1 MSRVLFTVSDWR
13 GHYFCMVPLGWA
25 LQAAGHE
32 VRVTCSTGQVETV
45 NQAGLTPV
53 PVLDGGG
60 PDVATLARMTLYADA
75 VLGRRTLP
83 GLPLHPLTGHAMRSL
98 TEVDMR
104 VEAPGLWTAA
114 KMAAR
119 RKCDGAVRYARLWR
133 PDLVVHDVMAAEGA
147 LAARVV
153 GVPSVYFAPGLFGTV
168 EAEPGL
174 DLRVA
179 DPVDEFERYGV
190 GPWDRGQIEYAVD
203 PSPDKA
209 IPPLGSALRLP
220 TRYIPY
226 NGPGVPP
233 TWAGRRPAGRRRVC
247 VLWGNSATSVFGPE
261 VPALRYAVEAAVAE
275 GVEVVLMASAQQV
288 EALGGLPPSVRPL
301 ADSPLHLLLET
312 SDALIHH
319 GSDNCYLN
327 AAAAGLPQLG
337 LALNDDQIIFGR
349 RMEPTGASL
358 TLPGLAADRDSVRHA
373 VASLLADPSLP
384 DAARA
389 LQADMAA
396 QPSPA
401 DLVETLEQ
409 LASGGPGPAADG
421 HRSGS

>member
-1 MSRVLFTVSDWR
+1 MSRVLFTISDWR

-32 VRVTCSTGQVETV
+32 VRVACSTGQAEAV

-60 PDVATLARMTLYADA
+60 PDVAALARMTLYADA
-75 VLGRRTLP
+75 VMGNRTLP
-83 GLPLHPLTGHAMRSL
+83 GLPLHPLTGRPMRSL

-104 VEAPGLWTAA
+104 VEAPGFWTAA
-114 KMAAR
+114 KTATR

-133 PDLVVHDVMAAEGA
+133 PDLVMHDVLAAEGA
-147 LAARVV
+147 LAARVL
-153 GVPSVYFAPGLFGTV
+153 GVPSVYIAPGLFGTV
-168 EAEPGL
+168 EDEPGL
-174 DLRVA
+174 DLRAA

-190 GPWDRGQIEYAVD
+190 GPWDRGRIEYAVD
-203 PSPDKA
+203 PSPGKA
-209 IPPLGSALRLP
+209 VPPLGSARRLP
-220 TRYIPY
+220 IRYIPY
-226 NGPGVPP
+226 NGPGGPP
-233 TWAGRRPAGRRRVC
+233 EWAGRRPAGRRRVC

-261 VPALRYAVEAAVAE
+261 VPALRYAIEAAAAE
-275 GVEVVLMASAQQV
+275 GAEVILMASARQV
-288 EALGGLPPSVRPL
+288 DALGELPPSVRPL
-301 ADSPLHLLLET
+301 VASPLHLLLET

-337 LALNDDQIIFGR
+337 LALNGDQIVFGR

-358 TLPGLAADRDSVRHA
+358 TLPGLAADRDSVGDA
-373 VASLLADPSLP
+373 VAALLAEPSLAE
-384 DAARA
+384 AARA
-389 LQADMAA
+389 LQADLAA

-401 DLVETLEQ
+401 DVVETLER
-409 LASGGPGPAADG
+409 LAAGGPHLG
-421 HRSGS
+421 SGS